1 MINFCNL
8 AKMKNRIL
16 ALIDLSENTEK
27 LYLSINYFLKLL
39 VVNYF

>member
-39 VVNYF
+39 VVTYF